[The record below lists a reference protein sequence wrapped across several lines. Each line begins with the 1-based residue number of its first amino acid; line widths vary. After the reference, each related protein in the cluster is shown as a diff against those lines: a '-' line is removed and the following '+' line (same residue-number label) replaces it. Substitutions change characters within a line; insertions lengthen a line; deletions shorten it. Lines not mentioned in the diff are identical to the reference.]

1 MPIYIPNIVDFKEG
15 DPVYIRNFGPGTKW
29 IPGDLLSSDGS
40 ASFNV
45 SLQGG
50 KTVSRHIDH
59 IRNRSE
65 QQICVPMSEEQTEE
79 IPLDA
84 PVVDRQPSV
93 NRSPFKLPKSFT
105 SIDPPSDQS
114 PPPVDPPSDPPSDP
128 STPKQQR
135 YPKRTHKPP
144 DRFVPTF

>member
-1 MPIYIPNIVDFKEG
+1 M
-15 DPVYIRNFGPGTKW
+15 YIRNFGPGTKW
-29 IPGDLLSSDGS
+29 IPGHLLSSDGS
-40 ASFNV
+40 VSFNV

-50 KTVSRHIDH
+50 KTVRCHIDH

-84 PVVDRQPSV
+84 PVVDPQPSV
-93 NRSPFKLPKSFT
+93 NHSPFKLPKSFT
-105 SIDPPSDQS
+105 SIDPPSDPS
-114 PPPVDPPSDPPSDP
+114 SPPVDPPSDSLSDPPSDP
-128 STPKQQR
+128 STPTER